1 MKQMTSFV
9 TGERSHDEVEIRG
22 ILNQLKAQDLQD
34 ILAYLT
40 LIQAG
45 QP

>member
-1 MKQMTSFV
+1 
-9 TGERSHDEVEIRG
+9 VEMRG